1 MTLEQLRIFVAVAER
16 GHVTQA
22 AGALNMT
29 QSAVSAAIAALETRH
44 GVRLFDRVGRSIE
57 INAAGKLFL
66 EEARAVLAGA
76 SAAERALEDLAELRR
91 GSLSI
96 HASQTIANYWLP
108 ARLHAY
114 RTHHPG
120 ISLRVSIN
128 NTEQVARA
136 VIEGLAD
143 LGLVEG
149 ATDLGPLE
157 KRPFTGDALAIVVAA
172 GHPWAGHPWAGR
184 GSVTPSDLKDTPWVL
199 REPGSGTRAE
209 FEDAIAGHG
218 LTLADLT
225 VALELPSNEAICA
238 AVEAGA
244 GAAAISHLVSDAAV
258 SAGRLRRIGFAF
270 PARPFHA
277 LWHRERR
284 LTRATEAFLQQVVA
298 SEQVSGLD

>member
-16 GHVTQA
+16 LHVTQA

-57 INAAGKLFL
+57 LNAAGRLFL
-66 EEARAVLAGA
+66 EEARAVLASA
-76 SAAERALEDLAELRR
+76 AAAERALEDLAELRR

-114 RTHHPG
+114 RTRHAG
-120 ISLRVSIN
+120 IAVKVRIA
-128 NTEQVARA
+128 NTEQVAKA
-136 VIEGLAD
+136 VIEGVAD

-149 ATDLGPLE
+149 ATNSAVLE
-157 KRPFTGDALAIVVAA
+157 ERLLAGDALAIVVAA
-172 GHPWAGHPWAGR
+172 GHPWAGR
-184 GSVTPSDLKDTPWVL
+184 DSVAPGELRDTPWVL

-209 FEDAIAGHG
+209 FEDAIAAHG
-218 LTLADLT
+218 LSLADLT

-244 GAAAISHLVSDAAV
+244 GAAAISHLVSAAAV
-258 SAGRLRRIGFAF
+258 SAGRLHRIGFDF

-277 LWHRERR
+277 VWHRDRR
-284 LTRATEAFLQQVVA
+284 LTRATETFLQQV
-298 SEQVSGLD
+298 SDE